1 MKGAKSVSAASV
13 SAVISSERWKAMLK
27 KVDLR
32 NQVNS
37 LDVMIRVL
45 SDELTREPK
54 KDSTSDAQ
62 KKLLAEMEEALR
74 ELRQA
79 RGIRKV
85 LLTALESRRA
95 FH

>member
-1 MKGAKSVSAASV
+1 
-13 SAVISSERWKAMLK
+13 MLN

-32 NQVNS
+32 KQVTS
-37 LDVMIRVL
+37 LDAMIRVL
-45 SDELTREPK
+45 SDELMRQPK
-54 KDSTSDAQ
+54 KDSASDAQ
-62 KKLLAEMEEALR
+62 KKLLAEMEEALC

-85 LLTALESRRA
+85 LLTALENRRA

>member
-1 MKGAKSVSAASV
+1 
-13 SAVISSERWKAMLK
+13 MLNK
-27 KVDLR
+27 IDLR
-32 NQVNS
+32 KQVSS
-37 LDVMIRVL
+37 LDVMIRAL
-45 SDELTREPK
+45 SDELLREPK
-54 KDSTSDAQ
+54 KDSGNDAQ

>member
-1 MKGAKSVSAASV
+1 
-13 SAVISSERWKAMLK
+13 MLK

-32 NQVNS
+32 NQVSS
-37 LDVMIRVL
+37 LDAMIRVL
-45 SDELTREPK
+45 SDELTHEPK
-54 KDSTSDAQ
+54 KDSASDAH
-62 KKLLAEMEEALR
+62 KKLLVEMEEALR

>member
-1 MKGAKSVSAASV
+1 MLNKVNLQKQVS
-13 SAVISSERWKAMLK
+13 
-27 KVDLR
+27 
-32 NQVNS
+32 S
-37 LDVMIRVL
+37 LDVMIRAL
-45 SDELTREPK
+45 SDELMREPK
-54 KDSTSDAQ
+54 KDSGNDAQ

>member
-1 MKGAKSVSAASV
+1 
-13 SAVISSERWKAMLK
+13 MLN

-32 NQVNS
+32 NQVTS
-37 LDVMIRVL
+37 LDAMIRVL
-45 SDELTREPK
+45 SDELMRQPK
-54 KDSTSDAQ
+54 KDYVSDKQ

-79 RGIRKV
+79 RGIRN

>member
-1 MKGAKSVSAASV
+1 
-13 SAVISSERWKAMLK
+13 MLN

-32 NQVNS
+32 NQVTS
-37 LDVMIRVL
+37 LDAMIRVL
-45 SDELTREPK
+45 SDELMRQPK
-54 KDSTSDAQ
+54 KDSISYKQ

-79 RGIRKV
+79 RGIRN

>member
-1 MKGAKSVSAASV
+1 
-13 SAVISSERWKAMLK
+13 MLN

-32 NQVNS
+32 NQVTS
-37 LDVMIRVL
+37 LDAMIRVL
-45 SDELTREPK
+45 SDELMRQPK
-54 KDSTSDAQ
+54 KDSISDKQ

-79 RGIRKV
+79 RGIRN

>member
-1 MKGAKSVSAASV
+1 
-13 SAVISSERWKAMLK
+13 MLN

-32 NQVNS
+32 KQVSS

-45 SDELTREPK
+45 SDELMHEPK
-54 KDSTSDAQ
+54 KDSGSDSQ
-62 KKLLAEMEEALR
+62 KKLLAEMEEALC

>member
-1 MKGAKSVSAASV
+1 
-13 SAVISSERWKAMLK
+13 MLK
-27 KVDLR
+27 KIDLR
-32 NQVNS
+32 NQVSS

-45 SDELTREPK
+45 SDELMREPR

-62 KKLLAEMEEALR
+62 KKLLAEMEEALL